1 MATPIK
7 HRLAHICILVKD
19 IDQAMEHYK
28 NILSATAPQMLKRK
42 IAKQESFAG
51 KDRYLT
57 AFFPAIGEGC
67 EIQLLQPLDTE
78 SPLYRR
84 LEKYGESIHHI
95 CFSSSRLEDTF
106 QKLKEKG
113 VSLHGD
119 QFIADVNNPSL
130 RWFWIMPKYAHGV
143 LIEVIDN
150 YRLVDG
156 MLSRD

>member
-19 IDQAMEHYK
+19 IDQAIGHYK

-42 IAKQESFAG
+42 MAKQESFAG

-57 AFFPAIGEGC
+57 AFCPAIGEGC

-84 LEKYGESIHHI
+84 LEKYGEGIHHI

-106 QKLKEKG
+106 QKLREKG

-156 MLSRD
+156 MLTRD

>member
-84 LEKYGESIHHI
+84 LEKYGEGIHHI

-106 QKLKEKG
+106 QKLREKG